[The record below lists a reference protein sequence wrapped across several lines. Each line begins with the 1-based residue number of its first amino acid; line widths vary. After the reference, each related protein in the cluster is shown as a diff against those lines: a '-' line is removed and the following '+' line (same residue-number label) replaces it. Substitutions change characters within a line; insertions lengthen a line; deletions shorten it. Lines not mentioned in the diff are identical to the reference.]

1 MVGNAH
7 STISGHIDIDFT
19 NLVIPAKTGIQG
31 NKYGK
36 LDPPP
41 MAGRGDNKRTQS
53 RRYVIPAQA
62 GIQNSYQPVIEIVP
76 FRVVFLNQSQLPTP
90 LPPLN
95 LFLAL
100 QGGMDIFYLFKVH

>member
-41 MAGRGDNKRTQS
+41 MAGRGDKGF
-53 RRYVIPAQA
+53 VIPAQA

-100 QGGMDIFYLFKVH
+100 QGGMDIFYLFKAH